1 MPLFNLIFLGLG
13 WPWVVGEFDGF
24 IKIVICFPTQQWL
37 VYRRHPKKVWASQ
50 RLLLRFARCRLVEYG
65 WGGRIES
72 VGHKVII
79 AVNISLLLLLLYL
92 AMRVVLAYPCRMVCY
107 HTITPPPRGGVSTL
121 DCSTTKKVPIV
132 PMPNDNFS
140 GGKKRVSGEVCPTP
154 TSLAPAQLFQSW
166 EISNFKNRPRGR
178 CLWYS
183 PLVMEM

>member
-79 AVNISLLLLLLYL
+79 AVDISLLLLLLYL

-107 HTITPPPRGGVSTL
+107 HTITPPPPGRCFHARLL
-121 DCSTTKKVPIV
+121 DNQEGANSANTERQL
-132 PMPNDNFS
+132 F
-140 GGKKRVSGEVCPTP
+140 GGKKEGLGRSVSNADVFGTGTIIPIVRDIE
-154 TSLAPAQLFQSW
+154 L
-166 EISNFKNRPRGR
+166 
-178 CLWYS
+178 
-183 PLVMEM
+183 